1 MPHTGG
7 AGSVNDREA
16 HLPLLGMQRRA
27 NVVHSV
33 EPGQKPSGHL
43 AGIRGCDEE
52 PGDEPDRNDQEESDD
67 DSLERSLTP
76 FVLNQ
81 KKTKG
86 HQAGDQPTE
95 QHGTSNSKHR
105 AMAPPTTSARSVA
118 TETA

>member
-1 MPHTGG
+1 VSPF
-7 AGSVNDREA
+7 
-16 HLPLLGMQRRA
+16 L
-27 NVVHSV
+27 

-95 QHGTSNSKHR
+95 QHRHVEQQTQGDGTANDFGEVGGNGNGLR
-105 AMAPPTTSARSVA
+105 LGANTRPAPVGKACGQLDPATTPR
-118 TETA
+118 